1 MRTAVSTP
9 GAHDQPLPILECRT
23 DTKTTSR
30 FRLPVVSLCMCT
42 QPFCW
47 HRAQTPPRSDRRL
60 AGQASGRLCHG
71 AASQL
76 LALPPQLCF
85 RDCWQ
90 PAEDVQHPAQGV
102 QTCTWQARPL
112 QHIILRLQP
121 SGSCSSNLV
130 YPVPRMAPAT
140 SHRQRPP
147 HSLRLCCCQQP
158 VSCFDFVVQRV
169 PPASDL
175 APPPPASLVALIC
188 CKYASSLLTTSW
200 CAFAARAAGV

>member
-121 SGSCSSNLV
+121 SGSCSSIPILCTLYRV
-130 YPVPRMAPAT
+130 WRRRPRIASARLT
-140 SHRQRPP
+140 RCACVVAN
-147 HSLRLCCCQQP
+147 SLYL
-158 VSCFDFVVQRV
+158 
-169 PPASDL
+169 
-175 APPPPASLVALIC
+175 ALI
-188 CKYASSLLTTSW
+188 LLCNVCRRRRIWRRRRLLRWLRS
-200 CAFAARAAGV
+200 FAANMRVRC